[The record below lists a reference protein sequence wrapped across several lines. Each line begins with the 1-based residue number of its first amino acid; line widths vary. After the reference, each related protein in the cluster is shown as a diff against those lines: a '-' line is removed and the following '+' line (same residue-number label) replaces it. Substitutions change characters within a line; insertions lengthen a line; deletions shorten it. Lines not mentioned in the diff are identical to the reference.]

1 MNIPTLTV
9 PDFSELKDI
18 VYSLWERVKA
28 EMLIDLQVEEKD
40 GKELVTRI
48 DRLIELE
55 ARKLIKQ
62 EFWNVNFLW
71 EEFPDEDNGSDIIFI
86 IDPLDGTESFINRE
100 FNTTISI
107 WIQQDWKLVHGVV
120 YDFMKDILYEG
131 AETSTSYM
139 QKNKI
144 PLLRQNYSDQTRVL
158 VSGRWEDVEEIQEK
172 LKVYPHIR
180 VTRSYG
186 SIALQTVQTWT
197 WNYEWYIRAGKM
209 KQWDIAGA
217 APFIQ
222 SLDDTSILSRTWEEF
237 NYHSCKDGLIVV
249 RNSFK
254 DEFLEILDV

>member
-18 VYSLWERVKA
+18 VYSLWERVRA
-28 EMLIDLQVEEKD
+28 EMLLDLQVEEKD

-55 ARKLIKQ
+55 ARKFIKQ
-62 EFWNVNFLW
+62 KFWNVNFLW
-71 EEFPDEDNGSDIIFI
+71 EEFPDENNGSDITFI

-107 WIQQDWKLVHGVV
+107 WIQQDWKLIHGVV
-120 YDFMKDILYEG
+120 YDFMKDILYES

-144 PLLRQNYSDQTRVL
+144 PLLRKNYSHQMRVL
-158 VSGRWEDVEEIQEK
+158 VSGRWEEVEKIQEI
-172 LKVYPHIR
+172 LKAYSHIR
-180 VTRSYG
+180 VTRAYG
-186 SIALQTVQTWT
+186 SIALQTVQTWAG
-197 WNYEWYIRAGKM
+197 NYEWYVRAGKM

-222 SLDDTSILSRTWEEF
+222 SLDDTSILSRTGQKF
-237 NYHSCKDGLIVV
+237 NYHSCQDGLIVV

-254 DEFLEILDV
+254 DEFLEILNI